1 MDLTVRPL
9 IATDRAAL
17 ADILE
22 RTPHFAPD
30 EVDVALELLDE
41 ALGASDATTYRALVA
56 ATAGGPVG
64 YVCFGRTPMTEHT
77 FDLYWI
83 VVDPD
88 RRGGGVG
95 KRLWRAC
102 ADAVCAAGGRLVRV
116 ETSSLELYG
125 DTLAFYDR
133 IGLHEVARISDFYR
147 EGDDLITF
155 VWHAAD
161 AA

>member
-9 IATDRAAL
+9 IASDRPAL
-17 ADILE
+17 AGILE

-30 EVDVALELLDE
+30 EVTVAVELIDD
-41 ALGASDATTYRALVA
+41 ALRGDDASSYRALVA
-56 ATAGGPVG
+56 VADGRPVG
-64 YVCFGRTPMTEHT
+64 YVCFGRTPMTDHT

-133 IGLHEVARISDFYR
+133 VGLREVARISDFYR

-155 VWHAAD
+155 VWRAA
-161 AA
+161 